1 MACLPTEGRSADRQ
15 AWLLC
20 EKKSRNPPNPLI
32 KWELSQFRIGALF
45 ADRQAR
51 CKRLEARSKS
61 NRAVRFLCSLAP
73 CLPTGRLCARIR
85 RGGPSILRDR
95 YGEIQ
100 QGSDFI
106 PLPQSILAA
115 GRFSVPGCL
124 VRSSPSVFRYCSANA
139 LSAATTAGF
148 WGAKSNVSPG
158 SVDRS

>member
-1 MACLPTEGRSADRQ
+1 MIAVGSQKTRLPSFA
-15 AWLLC
+15 AYLLC
-20 EKKSRNPPNPLI
+20 ENKREFPASAAADKFVNEICL
-32 KWELSQFRIGALF
+32 QF
-45 ADRQAR
+45 
-51 CKRLEARSKS
+51 
-61 NRAVRFLCSLAP
+61 
-73 CLPTGRLCARIR
+73 
-85 RGGPSILRDR
+85 
-95 YGEIQ
+95 GEIQ

-139 LSAATTAGF
+139 FSAATTAGF

>member
-1 MACLPTEGRSADRQ
+1 MVALGIQKTRLPS
-15 AWLLC
+15 
-20 EKKSRNPPNPLI
+20 
-32 KWELSQFRIGALF
+32 F
-45 ADRQAR
+45 AA
-51 CKRLEARSKS
+51 
-61 NRAVRFLCSLAP
+61 
-73 CLPTGRLCARIR
+73 CLPTGRLCFFARENPR
-85 RGGPSILRDR
+85 NSAGQASAADPQFWGTGL
-95 YGEIQ
+95 GEIQ